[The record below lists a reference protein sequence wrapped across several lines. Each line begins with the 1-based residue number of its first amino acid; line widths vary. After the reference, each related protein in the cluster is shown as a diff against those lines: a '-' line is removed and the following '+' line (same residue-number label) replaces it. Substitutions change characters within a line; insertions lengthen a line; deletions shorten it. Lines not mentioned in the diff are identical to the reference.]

1 MYYTF
6 LHEVNDLILYDL
18 AMIDIVVK
26 LDLHLIF
33 HLSILLKELLIL
45 YWVSKLLVVFCDQV
59 DLIIVCP

>member
-6 LHEVNDLILYDL
+6 LHEVNDLILDDL

-33 HLSILLKELLIL
+33 HLSILLEELFIL

>member
-6 LHEVNDLILYDL
+6 LHEVNDLILDDL

-33 HLSILLKELLIL
+33 HLSILFEELLIL
-45 YWVSKLLVVFCDQV
+45 YWVCKLLVVFCYQV